1 MKEIGYQL
9 EIPDCPAD
17 LDQHEE
23 WFMVHRGDSSEKI
36 RIQEYEKVYKIPGL
50 YEDLV
55 YDRLKCESHLV
66 VTRMLAEQVEGTGE
80 LSEPRRVLEV
90 GAGNGIVAE
99 AIKKQFDCEAI
110 HGVDIIPEA
119 AEAAERDRPGLYD
132 DYHVVDLTKL
142 DEDLEAELSE
152 ARFNTMVTVSAM
164 GFGHLPV
171 PAFLSAFNLIQEGGF
186 VAFNVLAENWDSG
199 KKGGYKKL
207 IERLEGGSLELLAKD
222 RYCHRFNTSGQPLT
236 YIALIAR
243 KLGDAEPRR

>member
-1 MKEIGYQL
+1 MEETGYRL
-9 EIPDCPAD
+9 EIPECSAD
-17 LDQHEE
+17 LGQHEE
-23 WFMVHRGDSSEKI
+23 WFLVHRGDRSEKM

-66 VTRMLAEQVEGTGE
+66 VTRMLAEQVEGSGE
-80 LSEPRRVLEV
+80 LPEPRRVLEV

-99 AIKKQFDCEAI
+99 EMKKLFECEVI

-132 DYHVVDLTKL
+132 DYHVVDLTEL
-142 DEDLEAELSE
+142 DEGLEAELSE

-171 PAFLSAFNLIQEGGF
+171 PAFLSAFNLIEEGSL
-186 VAFNVLAENWDSG
+186 VAFNILAENWDSG
-199 KKGGYKKL
+199 KKDGYKEL
-207 IERLEGGSLELLAKD
+207 IEQLDGESLDVLAKD

-243 KLGDAEPRR
+243 KLKDAAGPI